1 MTRVFA
7 TELAAMIAT
16 GVIAILIASFFM
28 WLGAKIAGVRDSR
41 FGRAVVAAVASGFI
55 TWVIYYIFW
64 QIPGSNTI
72 VGFIIGLVL
81 TIIVIKAAFSTSF
94 GKALL
99 VWIFQIYPR
108 RSPFSLVLYYF
119 PFPSSAEKCK
129 TAQIV
134 VKL

>member
-99 VWIFQIYPR
+99 VWIFQIL
-108 RSPFSLVLYYF
+108 SEAIAVFLGFILFSF
-119 PFPSSAEKCK
+119 SIFG
-129 TAQIV
+129 
-134 VKL
+134 